1 MFGKTASEAKKTDI
15 SKLAHISTLTEEE
28 LVEADNGPDS
38 ENVEDTDEQKTVA
51 DYMPGTKAS
60 AEDKKPVR
68 IDHTQPCFKAAS
80 KPDRKTMFDFMMYHS
95 YASVPGILSIL
106 IGIGAIAMVVVGL
119 INKSDT
125 LQIVLFA
132 AVAVMFVAN
141 SPVTLWFKAKK
152 QSKLICSEMNTITYT
167 FSDAG
172 FDMSRGDD
180 EYADFEWSH
189 MYKVKESEN
198 AFYMYLEKNRAFVVP
213 KNDIDGSIDE
223 FKELLKRR
231 VEKRL
236 KFIDEN
242 RA

>member
-1 MFGKTASEAKKTDI
+1 MFGKPANEAKKTDI

-28 LVEADNGPDS
+28 LVEADNELDS
-38 ENVEDTDEQKTVA
+38 ETGESAEEQKTVA
-51 DYMPGTKAS
+51 DYMPGAKAS
-60 AEDKKPVR
+60 ADDKKETVR
-68 IDHTQPCFKAAS
+68 IEHTEPVFRAAS

-95 YASVPGILSIL
+95 YASVPGVLSVV
-106 IGIGAIAMVVVGL
+106 IGIGAIVMVVIGL

-152 QSKLICSEMNTITYT
+152 QAELICDQANTITYT

-172 FDMSRGDD
+172 FDMSRGED

-189 MYKVKESEN
+189 MYKVKESET

-213 KNDIDGSIDE
+213 KADIDGEINE
-223 FKELLKRR
+223 FKELLKRN

-236 KFIDEN
+236 KFIE
-242 RA
+242 